1 MIKVINLTTNEVVGV
16 YESIGEISEQLGID
30 KGNISKVL
38 NGKRKSCNGF
48 TFVNDSDN
56 SVTTDNKVTT
66 DAVTTNNSVTTP
78 LKKVTTPLRA
88 VKPKEVMNKFEKS
101 LRYNENLTVDELVD
115 AVEDCYN
122 WIWDGVDVNNPNSQ
136 GYLLVSELSRIV
148 FNVMNLK
155 MLKWSSSK
163 RRWLHEDTV
172 KLNAV
177 KDLLGS
183 REDDDYYKGVESAL
197 NQIVTTD
204 NPIVRCFWLSLFY
217 QYNRLKNEDKIK
229 FNN

>member
-1 MIKVINLTTNEVVGV
+1 MIKVIDLTTNEVVGTF
-16 YESIGEISEQLGID
+16 ESIGEISKEFGID

-38 NGKRKSCNGF
+38 NNKLKSCNGF
-48 TFVNDSDN
+48 TFVRDE
-56 SVTTDNKVTT
+56 
-66 DAVTTNNSVTTP
+66 
-78 LKKVTTPLRA
+78 VTTPLRA
-88 VKPKEVMNKFEKS
+88 VKSKEVMNKFEKS

-115 AVEDCYN
+115 AVENCFN
-122 WIWDGVDVNNPNSQ
+122 WILDGVDVNNPNSQ

-148 FNVMNLK
+148 FNVMNIK

-183 REDDDYYKGVESAL
+183 REEDDYYKGIEQAL
-197 NQIVTTD
+197 FQIVNTD

-217 QYNRLKNEDKIK
+217 QFNKFKNEDKIK

>member
-38 NGKRKSCNGF
+38 NNKLKSCNGF
-48 TFVNDSDN
+48 TFVRDE
-56 SVTTDNKVTT
+56 
-66 DAVTTNNSVTTP
+66 
-78 LKKVTTPLRA
+78 VTTPLRA
-88 VKPKEVMNKFEKS
+88 IKPKEVMNKFEKS

-115 AVEDCYN
+115 AVENCFN
-122 WIWDGVDVNNPNSQ
+122 WILDGVDVNNPNSQ

-155 MLKWSSSK
+155 MLKWSSSN

-183 REDDDYYKGVESAL
+183 REEDDYYKGIEQAL
-197 NQIVTTD
+197 FQIVNTE

>member
-1 MIKVINLTTNEVVGV
+1 MIKVINLTTNEVVGTF
-16 YESIGEISEQLGID
+16 ESIGEISKEFGID

-38 NGKRKSCNGF
+38 NSKLKSCNGF
-48 TFVNDSDN
+48 TFVRDE
-56 SVTTDNKVTT
+56 
-66 DAVTTNNSVTTP
+66 
-78 LKKVTTPLRA
+78 VTTPLRA

-115 AVEDCYN
+115 AVENCFN
-122 WIWDGVDVNNPNSQ
+122 WILDGVDVNNPNSQ

-148 FNVMNLK
+148 FNVMNMK
-155 MLKWSSSK
+155 MLKWSSSN

-177 KDLLGS
+177 KDLLSS
-183 REDDDYYKGVESAL
+183 RDESDYYKGVEAAL
-197 NQIVTTD
+197 SQIVKTD

>member
-1 MIKVINLTTNEVVGV
+1 MIKVINLTTNEVVGTFD
-16 YESIGEISEQLGID
+16 SIGEISKEFGID

-38 NGKRKSCNGF
+38 NNKLKSCNGF
-48 TFVNDSDN
+48 TFVRDE
-56 SVTTDNKVTT
+56 
-66 DAVTTNNSVTTP
+66 
-78 LKKVTTPLRA
+78 VTTPLRA

-115 AVEDCYN
+115 AVENCFN
-122 WIWDGVDVNNPNSQ
+122 WILDGVDVNNPNSQ

-148 FNVMNLK
+148 FNVMNMK
-155 MLKWSSSK
+155 MLKWSSSN

-183 REDDDYYKGVESAL
+183 REEDDYYKGIEQAL
-197 NQIVTTD
+197 FQIVNTE

>member
-1 MIKVINLTTNEVVGV
+1 MIKVINLTTNEVVGTFD
-16 YESIGEISEQLGID
+16 SIGEISKEFGID

-38 NGKRKSCNGF
+38 NNKLKSCNGF
-48 TFVNDSDN
+48 TFVRDE
-56 SVTTDNKVTT
+56 
-66 DAVTTNNSVTTP
+66 
-78 LKKVTTPLRA
+78 VTTPLRA
-88 VKPKEVMNKFEKS
+88 IKPKEVMNKFEKS

-115 AVEDCYN
+115 AVENCFN
-122 WIWDGVDVNNPNSQ
+122 WILDGVDVNN
-136 GYLLVSELSRIV
+136 SELSRIV

-155 MLKWSSSK
+155 MLKWSSSN

-183 REDDDYYKGVESAL
+183 REEDDYYKGIEQAL
-197 NQIVTTD
+197 FQIVNTE

>member
-1 MIKVINLTTNEVVGV
+1 MIKVINLTTNEVVGTFD
-16 YESIGEISEQLGID
+16 SIGEISKEFGID
-30 KGNISKVL
+30 KSNISKVL
-38 NGKRKSCNGF
+38 NNKLKSCNGLK
-48 TFVNDSDN
+48 FVRDE
-56 SVTTDNKVTT
+56 
-66 DAVTTNNSVTTP
+66 VTTP
-78 LKKVTTPLRA
+78 DEKVTTPLRA

-115 AVEDCYN
+115 AVENCFN
-122 WIWDGVDVNNPNSQ
+122 WILDGVDVNNPNSQ

-148 FNVMNLK
+148 FNVMNMK
-155 MLKWSSSK
+155 MLKWSSSN

-183 REDDDYYKGVESAL
+183 REEDDYYKGIEQAL
-197 NQIVTTD
+197 FQIVNTE

>member
-1 MIKVINLTTNEVVGV
+1 MIFIIQRLTKKIFISMIKVIDLTTNEVVGTFD
-16 YESIGEISEQLGID
+16 SIGEISKEFGID
-30 KGNISKVL
+30 KSNISKVL
-38 NGKRKSCNGF
+38 NNKLKSCNGLK
-48 TFVNDSDN
+48 FVRDE
-56 SVTTDNKVTT
+56 VTTT
-66 DAVTTNNSVTTP
+66 DE
-78 LKKVTTPLRA
+78 KVTTPLRA

-115 AVEDCYN
+115 AVENCYN
-122 WIWDGVDVNNPNSQ
+122 WIWEGVDKSSIDSVRQ
-136 GYLLVSELSRIV
+136 GYLLISELSRIV
-148 FNVMNLK
+148 FNVMNMK

-183 REDDDYYKGVESAL
+183 REEDDYYKGVESAL

>member
-1 MIKVINLTTNEVVGV
+1 MIKVINLTTNEVVGTF
-16 YESIGEISEQLGID
+16 ESIGEISKEFGID

-38 NGKRKSCNGF
+38 NNKLKSCNGF
-48 TFVNDSDN
+48 TFVRDE
-56 SVTTDNKVTT
+56 
-66 DAVTTNNSVTTP
+66 
-78 LKKVTTPLRA
+78 VTTPLRA
-88 VKPKEVMNKFEKS
+88 VKSKEVMNKFEKS

-115 AVEDCYN
+115 AVENCFN
-122 WIWDGVDVNNPNSQ
+122 WILDGVDVNNPNSQ

-148 FNVMNLK
+148 FNVMNMK
-155 MLKWSSSK
+155 MLKWSSSN

-183 REDDDYYKGVESAL
+183 REEDDYYKGIEQAL
-197 NQIVTTD
+197 FQIVNTE
-204 NPIVRCFWLSLFY
+204 NSIVRCFWLSLFY

>member
-1 MIKVINLTTNEVVGV
+1 MIKVINLTTNEVVGTFD
-16 YESIGEISEQLGID
+16 SIGEISKEFGID

-38 NGKRKSCNGF
+38 NNKLKSCNGF
-48 TFVNDSDN
+48 TFVRDE
-56 SVTTDNKVTT
+56 
-66 DAVTTNNSVTTP
+66 
-78 LKKVTTPLRA
+78 VTTPLRA
-88 VKPKEVMNKFEKS
+88 IKPKEVMNKFEKS

-115 AVEDCYN
+115 AVENCFN
-122 WIWDGVDVNNPNSQ
+122 WILDGVDVNNPNSQ

-155 MLKWSSSK
+155 MLKWSSSN

-183 REDDDYYKGVESAL
+183 REEDDYYKGIEQAL
-197 NQIVTTD
+197 FQIVNTE

>member
-1 MIKVINLTTNEVVGV
+1 MIKVIDLTTNEVVGTFD
-16 YESIGEISEQLGID
+16 SIGEISKEFGID
-30 KGNISKVL
+30 KSNISKVL
-38 NGKRKSCNGF
+38 NNKLKSCNGF
-48 TFVNDSDN
+48 TFVRDE
-56 SVTTDNKVTT
+56 VTTT
-66 DAVTTNNSVTTP
+66 DE
-78 LKKVTTPLRA
+78 KVTTPLRA

-115 AVEDCYN
+115 SVDDCYN
-122 WIWDGVDVNNPNSQ
+122 WIWENVEADSPESVKQ

-155 MLKWSSSK
+155 MLKWSSSN
-163 RRWLHEDTV
+163 RRWLHEDTI

-183 REDDDYYKGVESAL
+183 REEDDYYKGIEQAL
-197 NQIVTTD
+197 FQIVNTD

>member
-1 MIKVINLTTNEVVGV
+1 MIKVINLTTNEVVGTF
-16 YESIGEISEQLGID
+16 ESIGEISKEFGID

-38 NGKRKSCNGF
+38 NNKLKSCNGF
-48 TFVNDSDN
+48 TFVRDE
-56 SVTTDNKVTT
+56 
-66 DAVTTNNSVTTP
+66 VTTP
-78 LKKVTTPLRA
+78 LKA

-115 AVEDCYN
+115 AVENCFN
-122 WIWDGVDVNNPNSQ
+122 WILDGVDVNNPNSQ

-155 MLKWSSSK
+155 MLKWSSSN

-183 REDDDYYKGVESAL
+183 REEDDYYKGIEQAL
-197 NQIVTTD
+197 FQIVNTE
-204 NPIVRCFWLSLFY
+204 NSIVRCFWLSLFY